1 VQSIEEPRPAALPP
15 QPHPASIALREVAEA
30 SKDFET
36 HVRHQ
41 LDVNAT
47 DLAAMEHLIV
57 SGPLGPA
64 ELGRR
69 LGLSRPAM
77 TAVVD
82 RLTAL
87 GHATRSEHPTDR
99 RGVIVTPAP
108 ASVDQAMEILRPM
121 IAEVDAALDGFTDE
135 QQAAITE
142 YLNRVVAAYRRH
154 LD

>member
-1 VQSIEEPRPAALPP
+1 MQNIEVPDLPAGQP
-15 QPHPASIALREVAEA
+15 QPRAASMALREVAEA

-36 HVRHQ
+36 RVRHQ

-47 DLAAMEHLIV
+47 DLAAMEHLMV

-87 GHATRSEHPTDR
+87 GHATRSEHPNDR
-99 RGVIVTPAP
+99 RGVIVTPVP
-108 ASVDQAMEILRPM
+108 ASVDRAMRILRPM
-121 IAEVDAALDGFTDE
+121 IAEVDAALDGFSEE
-135 QQAAITE
+135 QQAAIAE
-142 YLNRVVAAYRRH
+142 YLGRVVAAYRRH

>member
-1 VQSIEEPRPAALPP
+1 MQSVEVPDLPAGQPRPRAA
-15 QPHPASIALREVAEA
+15 SMALREVAEA
-30 SKDFET
+30 SKDFEN
-36 HVRHQ
+36 HVRHR

-47 DLAAMEHLIV
+47 DLAAMEHLML

-87 GHATRSEHPTDR
+87 GHVTRSEHPTDR
-99 RGVIVTPAP
+99 RAVVVTPAP
-108 ASVDQAMEILRPM
+108 ASVDQAMRILLPM
-121 IAEVDAALDGFTDE
+121 IAEVDAALDGFTDD
-135 QQAAITE
+135 QQAAIAE

-154 LD
+154 LN

>member
-1 VQSIEEPRPAALPP
+1 MQSIEVQDLPTGQP
-15 QPHPASIALREVAEA
+15 QPRAASTALREVAEA

-36 HVRHQ
+36 HVRHK

-47 DLAAMEHLIV
+47 DLAAMEHLMV

-108 ASVDQAMEILRPM
+108 ASVDQAMAILRPM

-135 QQAAITE
+135 QQAAIAE